1 MQMNNTER
9 SLWHN
14 QRITLD
20 DDIDLSGTK
29 PFKASF
35 NGKIFTFTR
44 QQGWKKLYETIVK
57 ELYRINSEILA
68 ECAAMQIEFFISD
81 EPVCWGHWDFGNDS
95 NPNCERFAENY
106 EEDWWTEIAE
116 NIFLYTK
123 NRTARK
129 IENLRQLFDAYKLHY
144 STLTIVLY

>member
-1 MQMNNTER
+1 MG
-9 SLWHN
+9 
-14 QRITLD
+14 

-44 QQGWKKLYETIVK
+44 QQGWKKFYETIVK
-57 ELYRINSEILA
+57 ELYKINPNLLA
-68 ECAAMQIEFFISD
+68 ENAASQIEFFISD
-81 EPVCWGHWDFGNDS
+81 EPVCWGYWAFGNAG
-95 NPNCERFAENY
+95 NPNCEKVAENY
-106 EEDWWTEIAE
+106 EDDWWTEIAE

-129 IENLRQLFDAYKLHY
+129 IENLRQLFDMYKLNY
-144 STLTIVLY
+144 SALTIVLY

>member
-1 MQMNNTER
+1 MNSTER
-9 SLWHN
+9 NLWHN
-14 QRITLD
+14 QRITLG

-44 QQGWKKLYETIVK
+44 QQGWKKFYETIVK
-57 ELYRINSEILA
+57 ELYKINPNLLA
-68 ECAAMQIEFFISD
+68 ENAASQIEFFISD
-81 EPVCWGHWDFGNDS
+81 EPVCWGYWAFGNAG
-95 NPNCERFAENY
+95 NPNCEKVAENY
-106 EEDWWTEIAE
+106 EDDWWTGIAE

-129 IENLRQLFDAYKLHY
+129 IENLRQLFDMYKLNY
-144 STLTIVLY
+144 SALTIVLY